1 KTKASAGWIPL
12 HLACYFGHK
21 DVVEVLLKDG
31 ADVNL
36 QNNMG
41 DKPLHKA
48 AFTGRKLLSS
58 VVLLLLRYD
67 ACAAIINGTAQLSK
81 KRPPDIHCRDRQGNT
96 PLHCAAYRG
105 QKQRVGKMLKSS
117 QPQDQELAL
126 YQTVFDLACSEEIKQ
141 ILVGSHDK
149 VRYEKNIGAKSC

>member
-1 KTKASAGWIPL
+1 MFFL
-12 HLACYFGHK
+12 
-21 DVVEVLLKDG
+21 
-31 ADVNL
+31 
-36 QNNMG
+36 M
-41 DKPLHKA
+41 
-48 AFTGRKLLSS
+48 
-58 VVLLLLRYD
+58 
-67 ACAAIINGTAQLSK
+67 INTLSK

-149 VRYEKNIGAKSC
+149 VSLKAYYGRVPVFWDGIPIWWSFKTGIYPSILDKLMQWLVSGSKALRL